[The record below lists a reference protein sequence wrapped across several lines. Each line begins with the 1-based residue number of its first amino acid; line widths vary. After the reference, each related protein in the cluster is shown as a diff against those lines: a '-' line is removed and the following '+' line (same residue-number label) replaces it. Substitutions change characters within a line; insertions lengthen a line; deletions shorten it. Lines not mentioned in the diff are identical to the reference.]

1 MESTGQA
8 VAQYAKT
15 NCEGCLY
22 IIFAI
27 GQGVATVKS
36 CEAKGFLLNIK
47 TALYCTTGVVGIQP
61 SLWVIA

>member
-36 CEAKGFLLNIK
+36 YE
-47 TALYCTTGVVGIQP
+47 
-61 SLWVIA
+61 